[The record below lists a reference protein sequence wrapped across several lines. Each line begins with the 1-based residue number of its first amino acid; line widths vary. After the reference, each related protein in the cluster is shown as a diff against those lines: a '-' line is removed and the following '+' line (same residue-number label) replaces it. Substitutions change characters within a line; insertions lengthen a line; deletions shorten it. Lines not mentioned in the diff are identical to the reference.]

1 MKKSGFWLIYL
12 LILVAQLLLSTY
24 ANFSPYVLVTLL
36 PVMVLCIPIRVG
48 TILTMIIAF
57 ASGLSIDLL
66 SEGLLGLNALA
77 LVPVAFAR
85 NSIIRLIFGGELFAR
100 EEDFSVNR
108 SGLGKVVMAILL
120 STALFVAVYVW
131 ADGAGTRPLLFNAIR
146 FAASLV
152 VSTGLSLLVVNLLAP
167 DSRK

>member
-12 LILVAQLLLSTY
+12 FLLVAQLLLSSY
-24 ANFSPYVLVTLL
+24 AIFSPYVMVTLL

-48 TILTMIIAF
+48 TMLAMLIAF
-57 ASGLSIDLL
+57 ASGLFVDLL

-100 EEDFSVNR
+100 EEDFSIHR
-108 SGLGKVVMAILL
+108 SGFGKVAVALLL
-120 STALFVAVYVW
+120 STALFLVVYVW
-131 ADGAGTRPLLFNAIR
+131 ADAAGTRPFQFNAIR
-146 FAASLV
+146 FAASLA
-152 VSTGLSLLVVNLLAP
+152 VSTGLSLLVVDLLAP

>member
-120 STALFVAVYVW
+120 STALFVAV
-131 ADGAGTRPLLFNAIR
+131 
-146 FAASLV
+146 
-152 VSTGLSLLVVNLLAP
+152 
-167 DSRK
+167 

>member
-1 MKKSGFWLIYL
+1 MNKTGFWLIYL
-12 LILVAQLLLSTY
+12 IMLVAQLLLSTY

-36 PVMVLCIPIRVG
+36 PVMVLCIPIRMG
-48 TILTMIIAF
+48 TIPAMLIAF
-57 ASGLSIDLL
+57 ASGLSVDLL

-100 EEDFSVNR
+100 EEDFSIHR
-108 SGLGKVVMAILL
+108 SGFGKVMVAILL
-120 STALFVAVYVW
+120 STALFLAVYIW
-131 ADGAGTRPLLFNAIR
+131 ADGAGTRPFLFNAIR
-146 FAASLV
+146 FAASLA
-152 VSTGLSLLVVNLLAP
+152 VSTGLSLLVVDLLAP